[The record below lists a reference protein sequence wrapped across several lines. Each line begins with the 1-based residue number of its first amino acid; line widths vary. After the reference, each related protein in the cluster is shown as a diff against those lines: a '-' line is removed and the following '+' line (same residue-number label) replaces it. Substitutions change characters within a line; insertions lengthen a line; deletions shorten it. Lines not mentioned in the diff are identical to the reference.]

1 MATDANTSDDNTPT
15 PGDVAALL
23 ERADAILHAEDDKI
37 AAAKAAAVFADFCT
51 AKNDMIRALA
61 RGAENIHVHG
71 RRLTPQ
77 NRQQHQLL
85 AEEIRH
91 LVDLLQGRANA
102 S

>member
-1 MATDANTSDDNTPT
+1 MATDTSDDSTPT

-51 AKNDMIRALA
+51 AKNDMIRTLA
-61 RGAENIHVHG
+61 RGAENIQLHG
-71 RRLTPQ
+71 RRLTPHT
-77 NRQQHQLL
+77 RQQHQLL
-85 AEEIRH
+85 AEEIKH
-91 LVDLLQGRANA
+91 LINLLQGRDNA

>member
-37 AAAKAAAVFADFCT
+37 AAAVFADFVT

>member
-1 MATDANTSDDNTPT
+1 MTTDANTSDDSTPT

-37 AAAKAAAVFADFCT
+37 AAAKAAAVFGDFVT

-61 RGAENIHVHG
+61 RGADNIHVHG
-71 RRLTPQ
+71 RRLTPHA
-77 NRQQHQLL
+77 RQQHQLL

-91 LVDLLQGRANA
+91 LVDLLQGRADA

>member
-1 MATDANTSDDNTPT
+1 MATDANTGDDSTPT

-37 AAAKAAAVFADFCT
+37 AAAVFADFVT